1 MSKGASHG
9 RESSAL
15 RAGGPAAAETPLTA
29 PRLLF
34 KVRSLICGLLSYSF
48 QAQQIHF
55 MLQLIF
61 LFISFWPVGGGR
73 GLSAAQSLKC
83 KLIFYVIFQYIFYS
97 LNLFENV
104 CGLFY
109 QTILYSQS
117 AAFWS
122 R

>member
-1 MSKGASHG
+1 MPVYYRILSRHNKSI
-9 RESSAL
+9 SCYS
-15 RAGGPAAAETPLTA
+15 
-29 PRLLF
+29 LF
-34 KVRSLICGLLSYSF
+34 FFLSLFGL
-48 QAQQIHF
+48 
-55 MLQLIF
+55 
-61 LFISFWPVGGGR
+61 WVGGG

-122 R
+122 P